1 MDMEFIRLFVMR
13 HLPDL
18 AKPWVEQAW
27 PIWISGGWAMMPL
40 ALTGL
45 IMYPL
50 GLSTMLQLVLQ
61 GARTSPQRAW
71 RNWQKRPGRPRGPVQ
86 RMIAEAMQCQTLHEM
101 EAYFALFQSGVIGPF
116 TRNLQI
122 MKVCVATAP
131 LLGLLGTVT
140 GMLVTFNGLAR
151 GGGGDQTMGIISK
164 GISEALITTETGLVL
179 ALTGVF
185 IQFFLVRQHQRFE
198 VVVTHVETLCMREF
212 QERTGKTGKGEGQ
225 A

>member
-1 MDMEFIRLFVMR
+1 MDMECIRVFLEL
-13 HLPDL
+13 HLPTVL
-18 AKPWVEQAW
+18 RPGLERAW
-27 PIWISGGWAMMPL
+27 PIWISGGWAMIPL

-50 GLSTMLQLVLQ
+50 GLSTLLQIVLL

-71 RNWQKRPGRPRGPVQ
+71 SRWCAHPMRPGGALQ
-86 RMIAEAMQCQTLHEM
+86 RMITEAMACQSLHEM
-101 EAYFALFQSGVIGPF
+101 EAYFTLFQSGVIGPF

-122 MKVCVATAP
+122 MKVCVAAAP

-140 GMLVTFNGLAR
+140 GMLVTFDGLAR
-151 GGGGDQTMGIISK
+151 GGGGEQTMGIISK

-185 IQFFLVRQHQRFE
+185 ILFFLSRQHQRFE
-198 VVVTHVETLCMREF
+198 NVVAHVETLCMREF
-212 QERTGKTGKGEGQ
+212 QIRQ
-225 A
+225 ARQA

>member
-1 MDMEFIRLFVMR
+1 MNFEHIKIAVDTL
-13 HLPDL
+13 LPEVVR
-18 AKPWVEQAW
+18 PYFEQAW
-27 PIWISGGWAMMPL
+27 PVWLAGGWAMVPL

-50 GLSTMLQLVLQ
+50 GLGTMFRLILL

-71 RNWQKRPGRPRGPVQ
+71 KGWLKHPVRPQGPIQ
-86 RMIAEAMQCQTLHEM
+86 RLIADAMQCRSIHEI
-101 EAYFALFQSGVIGPF
+101 EAYFALFNSITIGPF

-140 GMLVTFNGLAR
+140 GMLVTFNGLAT
-151 GGGGDQTMGIISK
+151 GGGGEKTMGIISK
-164 GISEALITTETGLVL
+164 GISEALITTEAGLVL

-185 IQFFLVRQHQRFE
+185 IQFFLNRQHQRFE
-198 VVVTHVETLCMREF
+198 KVVTHVETLCMSEF
-212 QERTGKTGKGEGQ
+212 QKRKTESDY
-225 A
+225 

>member
-1 MDMEFIRLFVMR
+1 MDLAFIKLFVER
-13 HLPDL
+13 HLPEL
-18 AKPWVEQAW
+18 MRPWFEQAW
-27 PIWISGGWAMMPL
+27 PVWISGGWAMVPL

-50 GLSTMLQLVLQ
+50 GLSTMLQLVLM

-71 RNWQKRPGRPRGPVQ
+71 RKWLRRPGRPRGPIQ
-86 RMIAEAMQCQTLHEM
+86 RMIAEAMSCQTLHEM
-101 EAYFALFQSGVIGPF
+101 EAYFSLFQSGVVGPF

-151 GGGGDQTMGIISK
+151 GGGGEQTMGIISK
-164 GISEALITTETGLVL
+164 GISEALITTEAGLVL

-185 IQFFLVRQHQRFE
+185 IQFFLIRQHQRFE
-198 VVVTHVETLCMREF
+198 KVVTHVETLCMREF
-212 QERTGKTGKGEGQ
+212 QARQLGPAKT
-225 A
+225 

>member
-1 MDMEFIRLFVMR
+1 MIIETIKIIVES
-13 HLPDL
+13 HLPAL
-18 AKPWVEQAW
+18 LRPWFEQAW
-27 PIWISGGWAMMPL
+27 PIWVAGGWAMVPL

-50 GLSTMLQLVLQ
+50 GLGTMLQLMLL
-61 GARTSPQRAW
+61 GARNSPQRAW
-71 RNWQKRPGRPRGPVQ
+71 RLWQKHPDKPRGPIQ
-86 RMIAEAMQCQTLHEM
+86 RLIAEAMQCATLHEM
-101 EAYFALFQSGVIGPF
+101 ESYFALFQSVTIGPF

-140 GMLVTFNGLAR
+140 GMLITFNGLAM
-151 GGGGDQTMGIISK
+151 GGGGEKTMGIISK

-185 IQFFLVRQHQRFE
+185 IQFFLIRQHQRYE
-198 VVVTHVETLCMREF
+198 KVVTHVETLCMREF
-212 QERTGKTGKGEGQ
+212 QKRQVES